1 MLNYDSSAIA
11 TRVETFNRSEKKT
24 AIVLWCSTDR
34 GHAGIGFQASGL
46 LSVGRDRLMPKPPR
60 QSEKAIIPKVQAGLR
75 IHALAQVYQSLV
87 ESVDSNQ
94 TEARVLDIQYD
105 IHSGRHDQRK
115 AKHMEPTAHLAA
127 GHAVA
132 R

>member
-1 MLNYDSSAIA
+1 
-11 TRVETFNRSEKKT
+11 
-24 AIVLWCSTDR
+24 
-34 GHAGIGFQASGL
+34 
-46 LSVGRDRLMPKPPR
+46 MPKPPR

-115 AKHMEPTAHLAA
+115 AKHMEPTAQLAA